1 MNFIEYT
8 WNTLLNTVA
17 TSASPTR
24 LPNRYTSVINSNV
37 PLTKLTTKK
46 MHALSVN
53 IQYDKRIDDKVCALL
68 LLIAT
73 IYEPQASP
81 DATTITTPATLLAP
95 GIKAS
100 LPPSTPKQYIPTMAI
115 IIAIALDT
123 RIFSLKN
130 TSKIS
135 ITHTG

>member
-1 MNFIEYT
+1 
-8 WNTLLNTVA
+8 
-17 TSASPTR
+17 
-24 LPNRYTSVINSNV
+24 
-37 PLTKLTTKK
+37 

>member
-1 MNFIEYT
+1 MQ
-8 WNTLLNTVA
+8 
-17 TSASPTR
+17 
-24 LPNRYTSVINSNV
+24 
-37 PLTKLTTKK
+37 
-46 MHALSVN
+46 ALSVS
-53 IQYDKRIDDKVCALL
+53 IQNDNRIDDNVRALL
-68 LLIAT
+68 LLMAT
-73 IYEPQASP
+73 IYEPQAKP
-81 DATTITTPATLLAP
+81 EATTITTPATLFAP
-95 GIKAS
+95 GINAS